1 MVTVLRIGEWVGLM
15 DAMAIWLVV
24 IDIYDSIVGATCATV
39 RSVHAHKLYRL
50 RLVRVWRLFVASS
63 LKRLDPR
70 GSSGCGVQIRP
81 KIV

>member
-1 MVTVLRIGEWVGLM
+1 MVLRIGELVGLM
-15 DAMAIWLVV
+15 DAMAIRSFM

-39 RSVHAHKLYRL
+39 RSTHAHKLYRL
-50 RLVRVWRLFVASS
+50 RLVRVWHLFVASS

-70 GSSGCGVQIRP
+70 GIPGCSAQTWP

>member
-39 RSVHAHKLYRL
+39 RSTHAHKLYRL
-50 RLVRVWRLFVASS
+50 RLVRV
-63 LKRLDPR
+63 
-70 GSSGCGVQIRP
+70 
-81 KIV
+81 